1 VSKTS
6 IEHTSVLAYKF
17 SPAMPDPGIM
27 YTKRLFITIAV
38 VFDIGYDKDAIG
50 NQVFVSVSNA
60 SQRLVAKLSA
70 I

>member
-1 VSKTS
+1 
-6 IEHTSVLAYKF
+6 
-17 SPAMPDPGIM
+17 MPDPGIM
-27 YTKRLFITIAV
+27 YIKRLFITIAV
-38 VFDIGYDKDAIG
+38 VFDIGYDKEAIG